1 MKRHTFIAGL
11 GGLTKSMIAA
21 AACVVTA
28 AYAQSTATRLGCDLQ
43 LIEPSDKA
51 TSPKALQLTISL
63 GKVGVDFGS
72 GNIAVK
78 VESNNNIQLNC
89 LHRPHG
95 YRPQSE
101 PELPPCTREV
111 EALRRR
117 IAGCPSA
124 PWYVSLTIARTVR
137 SWFASTI
144 GGRS

>member
-95 YRPQSE
+95 YRPQSNRNCLRVLGRSR
-101 PELPPCTREV
+101 PYGGASLA
-111 EALRRR
+111 ALRHL
-117 IAGCPSA
+117 GTCHSQSHA
-124 PWYVSLTIARTVR
+124 P
-137 SWFASTI
+137 F
-144 GGRS
+144 GRGSHQR